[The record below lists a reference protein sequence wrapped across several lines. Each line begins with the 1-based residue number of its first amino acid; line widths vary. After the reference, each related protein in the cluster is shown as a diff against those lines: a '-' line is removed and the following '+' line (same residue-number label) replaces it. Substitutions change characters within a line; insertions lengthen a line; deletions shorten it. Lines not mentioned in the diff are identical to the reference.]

1 MRRTAALLML
11 LTALALPAFGQ
22 NVPQRVPPPD
32 SDEYCQ
38 VLLVRLSAAR
48 STGNAE
54 AVAQLTH
61 DGQELCANGFPRRG
75 IAKLRRALRLA
86 LTEGQG

>member
-1 MRRTAALLML
+1 MRQNAALMVL
-11 LTALALPAFGQ
+11 LTGLALPASGQ
-22 NVPQRVPPPD
+22 TLPQRVPPPD
-32 SDEYCQ
+32 SEEYCQ
-38 VLLVRLSAAR
+38 VLLERLSVAR
-48 STGNAE
+48 STGNAT
-54 AVAQLTH
+54 AVAQLTQ